1 MAIGHAGDVV
11 ADGLHLFFLRITSA
25 IRRQQPRFCGKGL
38 EEFAHHG
45 ATLHRHAVNAM
56 VLVEAIAQEA
66 LDAQVVSTHPD
77 RQGDQ
82 RFPAGVNVLRA
93 GHTGIGDADPAGVDE
108 IGDLGIDRA
117 ADHLVREPALLE
129 ARPAPAHLGCRRGK
143 GFEREHLLQIEQ
155 PGAQPV
161 VHIVVVVGDLVGEVG
176 DLRQQNLEIQELAAS
191 RDERPAEPRVEVKPE
206 PKEALTYNDV
216 EILRA
221 LAEESFVYGNL
232 AAVCERTGLGRDFVS
247 QRLTLMKSL
256 GVIETRI
263 NDKNVLHW
271 FVSPRGKQVLSDI
284 LAGQEEKKIA

>member
-1 MAIGHAGDVV
+1 MSTELQAALQVTPPSGALDGHMLLILAIMVV
-11 ADGLHLFFLRITSA
+11 AGVLGGIANYFLA
-25 IRRQQPRFCGKGL
+25 
-38 EEFAHHG
+38 
-45 ATLHRHAVNAM
+45 
-56 VLVEAIAQEA
+56 
-66 LDAQVVSTHPD
+66 D
-77 RQGDQ
+77 RQGESGRQ
-82 RFPAGVNVLRA
+82 GWLKYAVLGVV
-93 GHTGIGDADPAGVDE
+93 
-108 IGDLGIDRA
+108 A
-117 ADHLVREPALLE
+117 ALTVPLFLNTISSTLLE
-129 ARPAPAHLGCRRGK
+129 GARTKPIDLYVFAGFCLVYVVASRRLVENVALRLK
-143 GFEREHLLQIEQ
+143 AQLEQ
-155 PGAQPV
+155 MKR
-161 VHIVVVVGDLVGEVG
+161 EVG

-191 RDERPAEPRVEVKPE
+191 RDERPAEPRFEVKPE